1 MMQPEEDTAK
11 LGRRD
16 FYSAAALAGAS
27 FVALTEAVAQEATPN
42 STTEASESTSHVVRE
57 PSQPTGDPTTAEI
70 LVDTLIR
77 WGVSHVFGMVGDG
90 INPIIEALRKRN
102 SEIAFVGVRHEEAAA
117 FMAGGFAKHTGKLGV
132 CLGTTGPGA
141 VHLMNGLY
149 DAHYDG
155 APVLAITGT
164 TFHDL
169 IGTRFMQGVD
179 TVKLMEPVAALNVQ
193 ISGPAHA
200 LIVVNQACRTAPAGN
215 RCVAHVTIPERSP
228 SNEAV
233 RG

>member
-1 MMQPEEDTAK
+1 M
-11 LGRRD
+11 
-16 FYSAAALAGAS
+16 
-27 FVALTEAVAQEATPN
+27 
-42 STTEASESTSHVVRE
+42 RE
-57 PSQPTGDPTTAEI
+57 PDRYAGDPTTAEI

-77 WGVSHVFGMVGDG
+77 WGVSHVFGIVGDG
-90 INPIIEALRKRN
+90 INPIIEALRKRKE
-102 SEIAFVGVRHEEAAA
+102 EILFVGVRHEEAAA

-193 ISGPAHA
+193 ISGPAP
-200 LIVVNQACRTAPAGN
+200 TP
-215 RCVAHVTIPERSP
+215 
-228 SNEAV
+228 
-233 RG
+233 

>member
-1 MMQPEEDTAK
+1 MKRPDQKERAAN

-16 FYSAAALAGAS
+16 FCNVAALAGAT
-27 FVALTEAVAQEATPN
+27 FAALSEAAAQESSAAGPRIET
-42 STTEASESTSHVVRE
+42 SETTSHIVGE
-57 PSQPTGDPTTAEI
+57 PGHLSGDPTTAEI
-70 LVDTLIR
+70 LVDTLVR
-77 WGVSHVFGMVGDG
+77 WGVTHVFGLVGDG
-90 INPIIEALRKRN
+90 INPITEALRKRK
-102 SEIAFVGVRHEEAAA
+102 SEIRFVGVRHEEAAA

-141 VHLMNGLY
+141 IHLMNGLY

-193 ISGPAHA
+193 ITGPAHA
-200 LIVVNQACRTAPAGN
+200 SIVVTAPVGLHLATGALRTSRFRKTFN
-215 RCVAHVTIPERSP
+215 R
-228 SNEAV
+228 
-233 RG
+233 